1 METSK
6 EYYDEIISD
15 YKSNGSGRSL
25 RKYCMDEGVDYQ
37 WMMKAR
43 KEYSR
48 VPQVAGT
55 SSHFIPLSVEEQA
68 AENTPD
74 SSLKQEGLSWRVSK
88 LVLSRPYG
96 NVEISGGSMPA
107 LLSLMAKL
115 K

>member
-6 EYYDEIISD
+6 EYYDKIISD

-55 SSHFIPLSVEEQA
+55 SSHFIPLSVEERLETFRKSDFAGCDQML
-68 AENTPD
+68 NYQTT
-74 SSLKQEGLSWRVSK
+74 
-88 LVLSRPYG
+88 
-96 NVEISGGSMPA
+96 
-107 LLSLMAKL
+107 
-115 K
+115 

>member
-6 EYYDEIISD
+6 EYYDKIILD

-25 RKYCMDEGVDYQ
+25 RKYCIDEGVDYQ
-37 WMMKAR
+37 WMMRAR

-55 SSHFIPLSVEEQA
+55 SCHFIPLLVEEQA
-68 AENTPD
+68 TKNTPD
-74 SSLKQEGLSWRVSK
+74 SSLKQEELSWQVSK
-88 LVLSRPYG
+88 LVLSGPYG
-96 NVEISGGSMPA
+96 DVEISGGSMPA